1 VIAPVDERPSH
12 TAGADNDDSA
22 IRTSMGADAS
32 GTRIGCANHPSEGMR
47 VSLRRIRL
55 GEVTKASQSQT
66 CYDAPTFGGETGMSK
81 ALLECPKN
89 FRECLIKAEP
99 DVRGTGNPFPEHAA
113 TRIRQPSAAIR
124 AASIDPKEKYFCL
137 HAMNPF

>member
-1 VIAPVDERPSH
+1 
-12 TAGADNDDSA
+12 
-22 IRTSMGADAS
+22 
-32 GTRIGCANHPSEGMR
+32 MR
-47 VSLRRIRL
+47 VGLRSIRL

-66 CYDAPTFGGETGMSK
+66 SYDVSPLGGKAGMSK

-124 AASIDPKEKYFCL
+124 AASIDPKEKYLCR
-137 HAMNPF
+137 HAVNPFDLLTR